1 MPAGLAPGS
10 FLPAGHRS
18 LQSRACYRRRW
29 PCWIPSLGCAASLPT
44 ARWRDCVTALLPC
57 QTRRGRSAMEKLP
70 HPVVPPF
77 AVDVRI
83 GPRNDRP
90 VTGGLIAL
98 LHDEVHEIG
107 VQGVG
112 AEPDHRADAL
122 AEIEA
127 RAYPP
132 VPGVA
137 LRLGERDER
146 LRHLHDGEAAA
157 PPREDIGRIETGGS
171 DAAFERH
178 MLNGLRAIVDRKS
191 TRLNSSHVRISY
203 AVFCL

>member
-1 MPAGLAPGS
+1 
-10 FLPAGHRS
+10 
-18 LQSRACYRRRW
+18 
-29 PCWIPSLGCAASLPT
+29 
-44 ARWRDCVTALLPC
+44 
-57 QTRRGRSAMEKLP
+57 MEKLP
-70 HPVVPPF
+70 HPVVPSF

-83 GPRNDRP
+83 GPRNDGP

-107 VQGVG
+107 VQGIG

-127 RAYPP
+127 LAYPL

-157 PPREDIGRIETGGS
+157 PPREDIGRIETDGP

-178 MLNGLRAIVDRKS
+178 ILNGSRAMLSGTPVSGRPTGISPHPMPPV
-191 TRLNSSHVRISY
+191 LIAVSSLCRPWPD
-203 AVFCL
+203 AP